1 MPKYSREDFMD
12 VLTLEE
18 IERVTGVPAPE
29 RPEAEAERE
38 YREMAWE
45 NVQVDVQSRD
55 SLMPIDG
62 DVEDE
67 TG

>member
-1 MPKYSREDFMD
+1 MPRYSREDFMD
-12 VLTLEE
+12 VFSLAE
-18 IERVTGVPAPE
+18 IERLTGLPAPE
-29 RPEAEAERE
+29 KPGAAAERE
-38 YREMAWE
+38 YRELAWE
-45 NVQVDVQSRD
+45 NVQVDIQSRD

>member
-1 MPKYSREDFMD
+1 MLDYSREDFMD

-18 IERVTGVPAPE
+18 IERLTGLPAPE
-29 RPEAEAERE
+29 KPEAETERE

-62 DVEDE
+62 EVEDE
-67 TG
+67 TD